1 MANSPGNPTDRSVE
15 IDALELYASAID
27 ASDYVAKIA
36 PLVRRLVPDVGEL
49 LDVGAGGG
57 QLGAALRDPSLPWSA
72 VEPSP
77 TMQRR
82 LRRLPS
88 PPRLVEAGWQDAAV
102 SDGAHDTVLAA
113 TMPAFFDHPEA
124 FLARCRAWAR
134 RVILWVVPA
143 HQGPKGMCFAGCLP
157 SEWHREDETP
167 GIDIVMRGLAPQ
179 SRPQWTQFVDWTF
192 TGIVPD
198 LRRLA
203 EWQADRL
210 GWAPDDER
218 RARLLAHLS
227 LQATSV
233 AGGSLLEIPRRT
245 AVLVWGTR

>member
-1 MANSPGNPTDRSVE
+1 VANSPGNPADRSVE

-27 ASDYVAKIA
+27 ASDYVARVA
-36 PLVRRLVPDVGEL
+36 PLVRRRVPDVGEL

-57 QLGAALRDPSLPWSA
+57 QLSAALRDPALPWSA

-82 LRRLPS
+82 LRRLPD
-88 PPRLVEAGWQDAAV
+88 PPRLVTAGWQDAAV
-102 SDGAHDTVLAA
+102 PDGAHDTVLAA
-113 TMPAFFDHPEA
+113 TMPAFFDHPEI

-134 RVILWVVPA
+134 RAVVWVVPA
-143 HQGPKGMCFAGCLP
+143 HRGPKGMCFAGCLP
-157 SEWHREDETP
+157 MEWHREDETP
-167 GIDIVMRGLAPQ
+167 GIDIVMRGLPSH
-179 SRPQWTQFVDWTF
+179 SRPQWAEFVDWTF

-203 EWQADRL
+203 AWQADRL
-210 GWAPDDER
+210 GWVPDDER

-227 LQATSV
+227 LQATPV
-233 AGGSLLEIPRRT
+233 AGGFRLDIARRT
-245 AVLVWGTR
+245 AVLVWGKR